1 MRQKSKLS
9 GPGRTMFQDVKT
21 ALAIGI
27 FFLSI
32 CLCSAATA
40 RSMAVVSIMLT
51 LSSAFLFYER
61 LRERIGPPMIALFLV
76 VLMDG
81 ISCAYAISGKFA
93 LYESLKVVAS
103 FCIALILLA
112 FIGKEA
118 PERTVSILLEGSAAV
133 AGLVSIDLLSTR
145 WISTPVLTVLGWF
158 TSDYTDLEV
167 VEEGIRMISMFMYA
181 NPFAACMGIGVLL
194 GLGLAVTA
202 QSTKRRVFHLVCL
215 SVDALAFILAFSMG
229 ACAMIV
235 PAFVVL
241 LVLTNK
247 ERRTSLLI
255 LMVETLLV
263 TLVCAFPISLT
274 SMTAWDG
281 VRPIPLLCTVGGAA
295 ALCALDLL
303 AGQRL
308 AARLAGHGKA
318 VFWFCITLLFA
329 LTIFIAAACTLATG
343 VVLQPGEAL
352 RRSAYPAPGTYALTA
367 ETDGDPTVV
376 IQSQNRE
383 NTIMHTYSELY
394 QGPLSQAAFTVPE
407 DSLVVWFRFSA
418 DRAVSL
424 ESVRYAGENGSGG
437 IPLKYRLLPSFIAN
451 RLQGLKVNQNAI
463 QRFAFFE
470 DGLELFRQSPAV
482 GLGLGAF
489 ASAANSVQ
497 SFYYYT
503 KYTHNHYIQVLAE
516 TGIAGLILFLGLL
529 GISAACVWRGR
540 KKALAPAL
548 GATLVFL
555 ALHGMVEGIFSYYA
569 SMPMI
574 FAVFAAISLCCGEDL
589 PLPGR
594 ARSKTAKNGVL
605 LGICALLALFGVL
618 LGCNI
623 AAYNI
628 VTDASDLEQL
638 EQAAAL
644 DPFEKADYMLTYV
657 VQVTGTEP
665 DPEIREKADG
675 YARRLG
681 KLESNSIP
689 YYLAE
694 YYLDS
699 GRVTQG
705 LEQAERYVS
714 YVASDLIA
722 WQNTFAL
729 LEQYEQ
735 DTEEYR
741 AGVLHIAALLDQWNA
756 ENMGSIELDEQSRAF
771 VERMRG

>member
-1 MRQKSKLS
+1 MREKSKLS

-27 FFLSI
+27 FFLSV

-61 LRERIGPPMIALFLV
+61 LRERIGPPMIALSLV
-76 VLMDG
+76 VLMDA

-343 VVLQPGEAL
+343 VVLQPG
-352 RRSAYPAPGTYALTA
+352 
-367 ETDGDPTVV
+367 
-376 IQSQNRE
+376 
-383 NTIMHTYSELY
+383 
-394 QGPLSQAAFTVPE
+394 
-407 DSLVVWFRFSA
+407 
-418 DRAVSL
+418 
-424 ESVRYAGENGSGG
+424 
-437 IPLKYRLLPSFIAN
+437 
-451 RLQGLKVNQNAI
+451 
-463 QRFAFFE
+463 
-470 DGLELFRQSPAV
+470 
-482 GLGLGAF
+482 
-489 ASAANSVQ
+489 
-497 SFYYYT
+497 
-503 KYTHNHYIQVLAE
+503 
-516 TGIAGLILFLGLL
+516 
-529 GISAACVWRGR
+529 
-540 KKALAPAL
+540 
-548 GATLVFL
+548 
-555 ALHGMVEGIFSYYA
+555 
-569 SMPMI
+569 
-574 FAVFAAISLCCGEDL
+574 
-589 PLPGR
+589 
-594 ARSKTAKNGVL
+594 
-605 LGICALLALFGVL
+605 
-618 LGCNI
+618 
-623 AAYNI
+623 
-628 VTDASDLEQL
+628 
-638 EQAAAL
+638 
-644 DPFEKADYMLTYV
+644 
-657 VQVTGTEP
+657 
-665 DPEIREKADG
+665 
-675 YARRLG
+675 
-681 KLESNSIP
+681 
-689 YYLAE
+689 
-694 YYLDS
+694 
-699 GRVTQG
+699 
-705 LEQAERYVS
+705 
-714 YVASDLIA
+714 
-722 WQNTFAL
+722 
-729 LEQYEQ
+729 
-735 DTEEYR
+735 
-741 AGVLHIAALLDQWNA
+741 
-756 ENMGSIELDEQSRAF
+756 
-771 VERMRG
+771 